1 MHLPSGSSQYELELV
16 HRGDPDSTEN
26 ATFRAPDE
34 AQRWVEERIE
44 PNSVL
49 TVANMRDASDL
60 GNFLIF
66 NNIDGVA
73 HVRLL
78 EHQGFYAKRTTAVS
92 TNKTVAFTS
101 DVGSTFSVDENSTV
115 PISAAL
121 QAFAHW
127 LRTGKA
133 DPKLSWG
140 EE

>member
-1 MHLPSGSSQYELELV
+1 MHLPPGSSQYELEIV
-16 HRGDPDSTEN
+16 YRGDPDSAKN
-26 ATFRAPDE
+26 AILQEPDE
-34 AQRWVEERIE
+34 VQRWVEERIE

-49 TVANMRDASDL
+49 TAANMRGASDL

-78 EHQGFYAKRTTAVS
+78 EHQGFYAKRTTAIS
-92 TNKTVAFTS
+92 TNKTVVFTS

-121 QAFAHW
+121 EAFGHW